1 MICLYLVSRAREILT
16 YHLRID
22 ANRIV
27 PAARRWRKAGKA
39 AMYSVVPVTNN
50 KGRCVSQITDGVSE
64 DVREGKH
71 FGLYSVEAV
80 VMKNLSAP
88 CSLLGASVNFACL
101 LTLLALLCF

>member
-71 FGLYSVEAV
+71 FGLYSGGGSCYE
-80 VMKNLSAP
+80 KP
-88 CSLLGASVNFACL
+88 FC
-101 LTLLALLCF
+101 TLFITGSIC